1 MDASI
6 PGVLTLA
13 DWRRTIAELY
23 ASIRADPDPGAAWHR
38 WRDVRRELFMT
49 HPQSPVPEAERAGY
63 GGPFLFE
70 YDPSARVLAEL
81 RPLDGDEVEI
91 GTSDGGTARFLRF
104 GEAVFDLSGSERS
117 LEAFWLDAYG
127 GGIYL
132 SFRDATSGDTT
143 YGGGRYLLDTVKGAD
158 LGTDGDRLV
167 LDFNFAYQPS
177 CSYDPRWSC
186 PLPPPANRLE
196 VPVTAGERLVP

>member
-6 PGVLTLA
+6 PGILTLA

-23 ASIRADPDPGAAWHR
+23 ASIRAELDPRAAWRR
-38 WRDVRRELFMT
+38 WHDVRHELFTT
-49 HPQSPVPEAERAGY
+49 HPQSPVPEPERATY
-63 GGPFLFE
+63 EGPFVFD
-70 YDPSARVLAEL
+70 YDPAMRVLAEL
-81 RPLDGDEVEI
+81 RPLDGEAVEI

-104 GEAVFDLSGSERS
+104 GKAEFELDDAERS

-132 SFRDATSGDTT
+132 SFRDATSGTT
-143 YGGGRYLLDTVKGAD
+143 SYGGGRYLLDTVKGAD
-158 LGTDGDRLV
+158 LGADGGRLV

-186 PLPPPANRLE
+186 PLPPPANRLD
-196 VPVTAGERLVP
+196 VAVTAGERLG